1 MSTGRVQKNK
11 RGNRGGSAKK
21 IKAEAEAALSSPA
34 AGVVPSPAN
43 DTLPSTATETVSAP
57 ETSQEPPKKK
67 TRRGGQGK
75 KAAAVVAEGPNAIE
89 VGSGHTQE
97 ERTSWEEWKYP
108 QHDHGYHSSPQPYF
122 PPMAPD
128 EHHYFIT
135 MEKELDEKEFEDAE
149 EKTLFVA
156 AMFRELDG
164 KEASVAAD
172 PDCSR
177 VLEKMLRAS
186 NDFRLR
192 VFADRLNGQWAQLF
206 RHQFASHVCQT
217 VMYLAADVV
226 DREMKGESIIDVPE
240 EEKQLIDTL
249 PTMQKS
255 ILDVCEQL
263 SEEWNQLIVD
273 QYASHLVRAL
283 LTVLS
288 GEPLSQ
294 NEGDRRSKKSQKYNS
309 EHKNTWKETQPVRRG
324 PAGKRMVPAT
334 FATTLAAITTSVSAH
349 INGPEL
355 RSFALHPVAN
365 PVLQMLISFPE
376 TSASL
381 QNTILGVEDANT
393 AILTADSFITDL
405 LVHPVGSHLMER
417 LLAAAPPHLFHQL
430 YVTYFRTRLLEL
442 CAHPVANFVVQH
454 LIVNTRNATQ
464 LEVLLDELL
473 PSFDDLL
480 WRNRAGVVVK
490 IAETCVKHQTCQ
502 KEVIK
507 SICTAF
513 HVATLDQRR
522 QLVSLVLAMQ
532 PMERYDVQRP
542 PNLHGSLLLQQLL
555 LFDEEHNKVV
565 IDSFMALTPDESQLW
580 TVDAVASRV
589 IEQFLL
595 SNAVSIKAKRKVVR
609 GLLGRFSS
617 IATERFGS
625 HVVDKA
631 WAVADIALKEKIA
644 EDLLTSYNKLSN
656 DYFGKYVLRN
666 CKIDSFKRRR
676 EEWVEKEMGI
686 ERKKDM
692 FKDFL
697 TDEPNAKASDS
708 TASDKV
714 KKGKKEVDPL
724 WTTHK
729 FDEGMAALGFGGGK
743 VEAAPSKDKKAKKAG
758 KKDKVTSKAAQE
770 YEDMEKLALKD
781 DDDPALTGAAA
792 GGSPEEGEPA
802 SLISKASKDE
812 IENLFSKTK
821 KRARDERTNA
831 SNSHE
836 RAAPDSDDGSDGS
849 GDDNTGAAA
858 AAPPSGKKVG
868 KDLAGV
874 LDAISATKKRK
885 KSKPAKEEVKAKK
898 DAEGGKRKRK
908 FEA

>member
-1 MSTGRVQKNK
+1 MSTARVQKNK
-11 RGNRGGSAKK
+11 RGKRGGSAKK
-21 IKAEAEAALSSPA
+21 LKADTTSSLPA
-34 AGVVPSPAN
+34 AGGPTPDN
-43 DTLPSTATETVSAP
+43 DILPTAETATVPAP
-57 ETSQEPPKKK
+57 ETSQEPPRKK
-67 TRRGGQGK
+67 TRRGGGQGK

-89 VGSGHTQE
+89 VGSGHTQQ
-97 ERTSWEEWKYP
+97 ERTSWEEWNYP
-108 QHDHGYHSSPQPYF
+108 QQDNGYHSSAQPYF

-164 KEASVAAD
+164 KEASIAAD

-186 NDFRLR
+186 DDFRLR
-192 VFADRLNGQWAQLF
+192 VFADRVNGQWAQLF

-217 VMYLAADVV
+217 VLYLAADVV
-226 DREMKGESIIDVPE
+226 DREMKGESVIDVPE

-255 ILDVCEQL
+255 IHDVCEQL

-273 QYASHLVRAL
+273 RYASHLVRAL

-288 GEPLSQ
+288 GDPLSQ

-334 FATTLAAITTSVSAH
+334 FATTLAAITASVSAH

-365 PVLQMLISFPE
+365 PILQMLISFPE

-393 AILTADSFITDL
+393 AVLTADTFITDL
-405 LVHPVGSHLMER
+405 LVHPVGSHLMEK

-442 CAHPVANFVVQH
+442 CHHPVANFVVQH

-473 PSFDDLL
+473 PSFDALL

-490 IAETCVKHQTCQ
+490 IAETCVKHQACQ

-513 HVATLDQRR
+513 RVTTVDQRR
-522 QLVSLVLAMQ
+522 KLVSLVLSMQ
-532 PMERYDVQRP
+532 PIERYHIQTA
-542 PNLHGSLLLQQLL
+542 PNLHGSLLLQHLL
-555 LFDEEHNKVV
+555 QFDEENNKVV

-580 TVDAVASRV
+580 AVDAVASRV

-595 SNAVSIKAKRKVVR
+595 SNSVSIKAKRKAVR
-609 GLLGRFSS
+609 GWLGRFSA

-644 EDLLTSYNKLSN
+644 EDLLASYSKLSN

-692 FKDFL
+692 FKEFL
-697 TDEPNAKASDS
+697 SDKPTAKASDS
-708 TASDKV
+708 PAGEKV
-714 KKGKKEVDPL
+714 TKGKKEVDPL

-743 VEAAPSKDKKAKKAG
+743 VEAEPSKAKEKKAKKAG
-758 KKDKVTSKAAQE
+758 KKDKVSSKAAQE
-770 YEDMEKLALKD
+770 YEEMEKLALKD
-781 DDDPALTGAAA
+781 DDDRMPA
-792 GGSPEEGEPA
+792 GGSTEDGEPA

-821 KRARDERTNA
+821 KRARDERTSA
-831 SNSHE
+831 STSHARE
-836 RAAPDSDDGSDGS
+836 GSDDDSDGS
-849 GDDNTGAAA
+849 GDANTSAPAAA
-858 AAPPSGKKVG
+858 LPGGKQLG

>member
-1 MSTGRVQKNK
+1 MSTDRVQKNK
-11 RGNRGGSAKK
+11 RGKRGGSGKK
-21 IKAEAEAALSSPA
+21 VKAESVTTAPTSPA
-34 AGVVPSPAN
+34 AAGV
-43 DTLPSTATETVSAP
+43 STAKDTPESVKVETLSPP
-57 ETSQEPPKKK
+57 ETPQEPPRKK

-75 KAAAVVAEGPNAIE
+75 KAAVIAEGANAIE
-89 VGSGHTQE
+89 LGSGHTEQE
-97 ERTSWEEWKYP
+97 QTSWEDWNYAQQGNGYP
-108 QHDHGYHSSPQPYF
+108 SSQPYF

-128 EHHYFIT
+128 DHHYFIT

-164 KEASVAAD
+164 KEASIAAD

-186 NDFRLR
+186 DDFRLR

-217 VMYLAADVV
+217 VFYLAADVV
-226 DREMKGESIIDVPE
+226 DREMKGESVIDVPE
-240 EEKQLIDTL
+240 EEKNLIETL

-273 QYASHLVRAL
+273 PYASHLVRAL

-288 GEPLSQ
+288 GDPLSG
-294 NEGDRRSKKSQKYNS
+294 NGGDRRSKKSQKYNS
-309 EHKNTWKETQPVRRG
+309 EHKNTWKETQPIRRG

-334 FATTLAAITTSVSAH
+334 FPTTLAAITASVSAH

-365 PVLQMLISFPE
+365 PILQMLISFPE

-381 QNTILGVEDANT
+381 VNTILGVDDAGT
-393 AILTADSFITDL
+393 AVLTADTFITDL
-405 LVHPVGSHLMER
+405 MVHPVGSHLMEK
-417 LLAAAPPHLFHQL
+417 LLAAAAPHLFHQL

-442 CAHPVANFVVQH
+442 CNHPVANFVVQH
-454 LIVNTRNATQ
+454 LILNTRNATQ

-473 PSFDDLL
+473 PAFDALL

-490 IAETCVKHQTCQ
+490 ITETCVKHQACQ
-502 KEVIK
+502 KEVVK
-507 SICTAF
+507 AICAAF
-513 HVATLDQRR
+513 HVTTIDQRR

-532 PMERYDVQRP
+532 PIERYSLDTK
-542 PNLHGSLLLQQLL
+542 PNLHGSLLLQHLL
-555 LFDEEHNKVV
+555 QFEEEHNKVV
-565 IDSFMALTPDESQLW
+565 IDSFMALTLEESQLW
-580 TVDAVASRV
+580 AADAVASRV
-589 IEQFLL
+589 LEQFLVA
-595 SNAVSIKAKRKVVR
+595 STVSTKAKRKVIR
-609 GLLGRFSS
+609 GWLGRFSI
-617 IATERFGS
+617 IASDKFGS

-631 WAVADIALKEKIA
+631 WAVADISLKEKIA
-644 EDLLTSYNKLSN
+644 EDLLLNYNTLSSN
-656 DYFGKYVLRN
+656 HFGKFVLRN

-692 FKDFL
+692 FKEFL
-697 TDEPNAKASDS
+697 GDETAKAPDS
-708 TASDKV
+708 SAADKV

-724 WTTHK
+724 WTSHK

-743 VEAAPSKDKKAKKAG
+743 VEVAPSKAKEKKAKKTG
-758 KKDKVTSKAAQE
+758 KNEKTTSRAAKE

-781 DDDPALTGAAA
+781 DEDPALDGAAA
-792 GGSPEEGEPA
+792 GLTEDGEPA

-821 KRARDERTNA
+821 KRARDERA
-831 SNSHE
+831 SASDFHA
-836 RAAPDSDDGSDGS
+836 RAAPDSDGDSEGS
-849 GDDNTGAAA
+849 GDDNIGVG
-858 AAPPSGKKVG
+858 APPSGKKIG

-874 LDAISATKKRK
+874 LDAITATKKRK
-885 KSKPAKEEVKAKK
+885 KSKPPKE
-898 DAEGGKRKRK
+898 DARRTKEADGGKRKRK
-908 FEA
+908 FEG